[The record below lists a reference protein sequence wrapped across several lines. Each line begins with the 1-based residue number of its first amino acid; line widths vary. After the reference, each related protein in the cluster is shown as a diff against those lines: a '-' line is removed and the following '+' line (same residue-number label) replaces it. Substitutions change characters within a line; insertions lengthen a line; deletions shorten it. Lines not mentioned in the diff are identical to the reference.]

1 MKDRTDSS
9 FSWLLFL
16 DWGSENVEVI
26 YLCLLLLSA
35 DLPNRRYLGKSRR
48 IDRLEVMCVP

>member
-9 FSWLLFL
+9 FSWVLFL
-16 DWGSENVEVI
+16 NWGSKNVEVI

-35 DLPNRRYLGKSRR
+35 DLPNRRCLGKSRH
-48 IDRLEVMCVP
+48 IDRLEVI